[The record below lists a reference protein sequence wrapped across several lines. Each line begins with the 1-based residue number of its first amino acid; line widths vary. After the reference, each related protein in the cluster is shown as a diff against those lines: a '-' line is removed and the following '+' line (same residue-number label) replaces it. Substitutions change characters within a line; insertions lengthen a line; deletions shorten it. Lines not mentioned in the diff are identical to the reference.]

1 MKRIWTLGLAVTA
14 GFTLIQSA
22 EAGSRGVA
30 RSFSSAPT
38 YSAPHH
44 SAPHNS
50 APTRQFA
57 GPSTSFSNNNARFNT
72 PVRSSSASRF
82 ENRSYTAANP
92 RFSPRTEFRN
102 PTYTADR
109 TRFSGNRTEA
119 FNTRTFSQ
127 ANARLAANRIP
138 GSRAQAFNRNRER
151 VFAQRSANWQRDWDR
166 RRDHWWNGRRCHF
179 RNNVWVIYEPLFWY
193 PYTYGYGYYPYDGY
207 YDSTYYDDSY
217 ASDQYEPATYT
228 NQQDYETG
236 SRVSDVQ
243 RALAREGYYDG
254 QIDGRLSNAT
264 QKALRRYQR
273 DHGLEVTG
281 GISRGVLE
289 ALRLR

>member
-1 MKRIWTLGLAVTA
+1 MKRIWTLGIAVTA

-30 RSFSSAPT
+30 PSFSSAPP
-38 YSAPHH
+38 YSAPHY
-44 SAPHNS
+44 S

-57 GPSTSFSNNNARFNT
+57 GPSRNFSNTNARFNA
-72 PVRSSSASRF
+72 PGRSSSRF
-82 ENRSYTAANP
+82 ENRSYAAANP
-92 RFSPRTEFRN
+92 RFFPRTEFRN
-102 PTYTADR
+102 PTYAADR

-138 GSRAQAFNRNRER
+138 GSRAQAFNRSREH
-151 VFAQRSANWQRDWDR
+151 VFAQRSANWQRHWDR

-193 PYTYGYGYYPYDGY
+193 PYDGYGYGYYPEGSY

-264 QKALRRYQR
+264 RKALRRYQR

-281 GISRGVLE
+281 GISRGVIE